1 MTHRT
6 IEAALDLF
14 ARRILSSSAQLGL
27 GWPDTADPDS
37 EELVRR
43 YTHKGLHA
51 NATWVRAQA
60 WAILAFAAGARCF
73 PEEPGILQA
82 AWRAAAWW
90 MARAP
95 GDEIV
100 AWDFETPADDLRDS
114 SASAIAVAGLLK
126 LAPYVSSR
134 EAGQLREVARRTVE
148 TLVSHYLTPVV
159 PADARGR
166 AC

>member
-1 MTHRT
+1 
-6 IEAALDLF
+6 
-14 ARRILSSSAQLGL
+14 
-27 GWPDTADPDS
+27 
-37 EELVRR
+37 
-43 YTHKGLHA
+43 
-51 NATWVRAQA
+51 
-60 WAILAFAAGARCF
+60 
-73 PEEPGILQA
+73 
-82 AWRAAAWW
+82 

-148 TLVSHYLTPVV
+148 TLVSRYLTPVV